1 MTTTARNHNALLSVI
16 VPCLNESSV
25 IDMLFDHLLPELKK
39 LGMPHEIICVD
50 NGSRDDSLGKLLAWR
65 DGHPE
70 IKVISLSRYFGKEAA
85 LTAGLDHAAGQAVI
99 LMDPDLQDPPELIPQ
114 FVAKW
119 REGFDVVYA
128 TRRSSG
134 IETRVRRM
142 ANAMFYR
149 FFNFVSE
156 IPIPPN
162 TGDFRLMD
170 QRIVGILR
178 SMPER
183 ARFLRALSTWVGFRS
198 TAVLFDRPARP
209 TGESKSTSLFLW
221 GYALE
226 AIMSSTTRPLR
237 VWTYVGFSI
246 SCVALLA
253 AIVLVLRT
261 IIFGQDVPGYA
272 STMVAILFFSGFQLV
287 SLGVVAEYVGRIYRE
302 VQGRPLYVVDRAVGF
317 ESATKHDE
325 EL

>member
-1 MTTTARNHNALLSVI
+1 MTTPARNHKALLSVI
-16 VPCLNESSV
+16 VPFLNESSV
-25 IDMLFDHLLPELKK
+25 IDMLFDHLLRELRK
-39 LGMPHEIICVD
+39 LGMPYEIICVN
-50 NGSRDDSLGKLLAWR
+50 NGSRDDSLGRLLAWR
-65 DGHPE
+65 EGNPE

-134 IETRVRRM
+134 IETRVRRA

-149 FFNFVSE
+149 LFNFVSE

-162 TGDFRLMD
+162 TGDFRLLD
-170 QRIVGILR
+170 RRIVGILR

-198 TAVLFDRPARP
+198 TAILFDRPARP

-246 SCVALLA
+246 SSVALLA
-253 AIVLVLRT
+253 AVVLIIRT
-261 IIFGQDVPGYA
+261 AIFGQDVPGYA
-272 STMVAILFFSGFQLV
+272 STMVAILFFSGFQLI

-302 VQGRPLYVVDRAVGF
+302 VQGRPLYVVDRTYGL
-317 ESATKHDE
+317 ESVARHDQKS
-325 EL
+325 

>member
-1 MTTTARNHNALLSVI
+1 MMTLARDHNALLSVI
-16 VPCLNESSV
+16 VPFLNESSV
-25 IDMLFDHLLPELKK
+25 IDMLFDHLLRELKK
-39 LGMPHEIICVD
+39 LDMPYEIICVD

-65 DGHPE
+65 GQDPQ

-99 LMDPDLQDPPELIPQ
+99 FMDPDLQDPPELIPQ

-119 REGFDVVYA
+119 KEGFDIVYA

-134 IETRVRRM
+134 IETWVRRM

-149 FFNFVSE
+149 LFNFLSE
-156 IPIPPN
+156 VPIPPN
-162 TGDFRLMD
+162 TGDFRLLD
-170 QRIVGILR
+170 RRVVGILR

-198 TAVLFDRPARP
+198 TAVVFDRLTRP

-237 VWTYVGFSI
+237 VWTYIGFSI
-246 SCVALLA
+246 SSAAMLV
-253 AIVLVLRT
+253 AIVLILRT
-261 IIFGQDVPGYA
+261 VIFGKDVPGYA
-272 STMVAILFFSGFQLV
+272 SMMVAILFFSGFQLI

-302 VQGRPLYVVDRAVGF
+302 VQGRPLYIVEHAYGLETVA
-317 ESATKHDE
+317 KHDRMP
-325 EL
+325 

>member
-1 MTTTARNHNALLSVI
+1 MTTLTRDHNALLSVI

-25 IDMLFDHLLPELKK
+25 LDMLFEQLLPELKK
-39 LGMPHEIICVD
+39 LGMPCEIICID
-50 NGSRDDSLGKLLAWR
+50 NGSRDDTLGKLLAWR
-65 DGHPE
+65 EGNPE

-85 LTAGLDHAAGQAVI
+85 LTAGLDRAAGQAVI

-119 REGFDVVYA
+119 REGFDVVCA

-134 IETRVRRM
+134 IETRVRRV

-170 QRIVGILR
+170 QRIVDILR

-246 SCVALLA
+246 SSVALFA

-261 IIFGQDVPGYA
+261 LIFGQDVPGYA
-272 STMVAILFFSGFQLV
+272 STMVAILFFSGFQLI

-302 VQGRPLYVVDRAVGF
+302 VQGRPLYVVDRAYGF
-317 ESATKHDE
+317 DASTRRDQKS
-325 EL
+325 

>member
-1 MTTTARNHNALLSVI
+1 MTVFARDHNSLLSVI
-16 VPCLNESSV
+16 VPFLNESSV
-25 IDMLFDHLLPELKK
+25 IDMLFDRLLPDLRK
-39 LGMPHEIICVD
+39 LGMPYEILCVD

-65 DGHPE
+65 EANPE

-99 LMDPDLQDPPELIPQ
+99 FMDPDLQDPPELILQ

-119 REGFDVVYA
+119 KEGFEVVYA

-134 IETRVRRM
+134 IETPLRRL

-149 FFNFVSE
+149 LFNFISE
-156 IPIPPN
+156 IPIPPY
-162 TGDFRLMD
+162 TGDFRLID
-170 QRIVGILR
+170 RRIVDILR

-183 ARFLRALSTWVGFRS
+183 ARFLRALSTWVGFKS

-209 TGESKSTSLFLW
+209 TGESKSTSLWLW

-237 VWTYVGFSI
+237 IWTYLGFII
-246 SCVALLA
+246 STVALLSA
-253 AIVLVLRT
+253 VVLVFRT
-261 IIFGQDVPGYA
+261 VIFGKDVPGYA
-272 STMVAILFFSGFQLV
+272 STMVAILFFSGFQLM

-302 VQGRPLYVVDRAVGF
+302 VQGRPLYIVDRSYGL
-317 ESATKHDE
+317 ESVARHDKE
-325 EL
+325 R

>member
-1 MTTTARNHNALLSVI
+1 MI
-16 VPCLNESSV
+16 VPFLNESSV
-25 IDMLFDHLLPELKK
+25 IDMLFDRLLPDLKK

-65 DGHPE
+65 EGHPE
-70 IKVISLSRYFGKEAA
+70 VKVISLSRYFGKEAA

-99 LMDPDLQDPPELIPQ
+99 FMDPDLQDPPELIPQ

-119 REGFDVVYA
+119 RAGFDVVYA

-134 IETRVRRM
+134 IETRVRRL

-149 FFNFVSE
+149 IFNFVSE

-162 TGDFRLMD
+162 TGDFRLID
-170 QRIVGILR
+170 RRIVDILR

-198 TAVLFDRPARP
+198 TAVTFDRPARP

-237 VWTYVGFSI
+237 VWTYLGFSI
-246 SCVALLA
+246 SSAALLSA
-253 AIVLVLRT
+253 LVLVLRT
-261 IIFGQDVPGYA
+261 VIFGKDVPGYA
-272 STMVAILFFSGFQLV
+272 STMVAILFLSGFQLI

-302 VQGRPLYVVDRAVGF
+302 VQGRPLYIVERTYGL
-317 ESATKHDE
+317 ESSARHD
-325 EL
+325 LKS

>member
-1 MTTTARNHNALLSVI
+1 MMTHPRDEKALLSVI
-16 VPCLNESSV
+16 VPFLNESSV
-25 IDMLFDHLLPELKK
+25 IDMLFDRLLPDLKK
-39 LGMPHEIICVD
+39 LGMPYEIICID

-65 DGHPE
+65 EGHPE

-85 LTAGLDHAAGQAVI
+85 LTAGLDYSAGQAVI
-99 LMDPDLQDPPELIPQ
+99 FMDPDLQDPPELIPQ

-134 IETRVRRM
+134 IETRVRRL

-149 FFNFVSE
+149 LFNFVSE

-162 TGDFRLMD
+162 TGDFRLID
-170 QRIVGILR
+170 RRIVDILL

-183 ARFLRALSTWVGFRS
+183 ARFLRALSTWVGFKS
-198 TAVLFDRPARP
+198 TAVMFDRPARP

-237 VWTYVGFSI
+237 IWTYIGLSI
-246 SCVALLA
+246 SSLALLSA
-253 AIVLVLRT
+253 LVLILRT
-261 IIFGQDVPGYA
+261 AIFGKDVPGYA
-272 STMVAILFFSGFQLV
+272 STMVAILFLSGFQLI

-302 VQGRPLYVVDRAVGF
+302 VQGRPLYIVDRTYGLK
-317 ESATKHDE
+317 SAARHNQE
-325 EL
+325 P

>member
-1 MTTTARNHNALLSVI
+1 MTTPARDHNALLSVI
-16 VPCLNESSV
+16 VPFLNENSV
-25 IDMLFDHLLPELKK
+25 IDMLFDHLLRELRK
-39 LGMPHEIICVD
+39 LGVPHEIICVD
-50 NGSRDDSLGKLLAWR
+50 NGSRDDSLGRLLAWR

-85 LTAGLDHAAGQAVI
+85 LTAGLDHATGQAVI

-134 IETRVRRM
+134 IETRVRRR

-149 FFNFVSE
+149 LFNFVSE
-156 IPIPPN
+156 TPIPPN
-162 TGDFRLMD
+162 TGDFRLLD
-170 QRIVGILR
+170 RRIVDVLR

-198 TAVLFDRPARP
+198 TAVMFDRPARP

-237 VWTYVGFSI
+237 VWTYIGSSI
-246 SCVALLA
+246 SGLALVA
-253 AIVLVLRT
+253 AIVIVLRT
-261 IIFGQDVPGYA
+261 AIFGREVPGFA
-272 STMVAILFFSGFQLV
+272 STIIAILLLSGFQLI
-287 SLGVVAEYVGRIYRE
+287 SIGVVAEYVGRIYRE
-302 VQGRPLYVVDRAVGF
+302 VQGRPLYVVDRTYGF
-317 ESATKHDE
+317 ESPARHDQE
-325 EL
+325 S

>member
-1 MTTTARNHNALLSVI
+1 MMTPARDRKALLSVV
-16 VPCLNESSV
+16 VPFLNESRV
-25 IDMLFDHLLPELKK
+25 IDTLFDHLLRV
-39 LGMPHEIICVD
+39 LGALAMPYEIICVD

-70 IKVISLSRYFGKEAA
+70 IKVISFSRYFGKEAA
-85 LTAGLDHAAGQAVI
+85 LTAGLDHADGQAMI

-114 FVAKW
+114 FVEKW
-119 REGFDVVYA
+119 MEGFDVVYA

-134 IETRVRRM
+134 IETRVRRR

-149 FFNFVSE
+149 LFNFVSE
-156 IPIPPN
+156 IPIPAY
-162 TGDFRLMD
+162 TGDFRLID
-170 QRIVGILR
+170 RRIVRILC

-198 TAVLFDRPARP
+198 TAVIFDRPARS

-226 AIMSSTTRPLR
+226 AIMSSSTRPLR
-237 VWTYVGFSI
+237 VWTYLGSI
-246 SCVALLA
+246 ISGIALLA
-253 AIVLVLRT
+253 AAVIVVRT
-261 IIFGQDVPGYA
+261 AIFGRVVPGFA
-272 STMVAILFFSGFQLV
+272 STMVTILFLSGFQLI
-287 SLGVVAEYVGRIYRE
+287 SIGIVAEYVGRIYRE
-302 VQGRPLYVVDRAVGF
+302 VQARPLYIVDRTYGL
-317 ESATKHDE
+317 ESRATHDQ